1 MFWYRFFKFTVV
13 RPMVRFG
20 YGTRVFGAENFPREG
35 GAILASNHIG
45 ALDSLVIPAM
55 MPGPITFPAKAELF
69 APGGGLGHRFIAWFL
84 KTIKMVP
91 MDRTGGRA
99 SASALEAI
107 SDVLRDGQVVAIYPE
122 GTRSPDGR
130 LYKGKTGMARMA
142 LANDVPVIPVG
153 ISGSK
158 SVKGPFGIPWARRPV
173 VVIGKPM
180 HFTAQAAT
188 PGNSKVLRWVTD
200 EVLAA
205 IQQLTGQEYVDVYA
219 ARVKTGDLKD
229 GGADA
234 FVVARPGGGAAPV
247 IEGGGAR
254 ASE

>member
-1 MFWYRFFKFTVV
+1 MSWYGFFKVPFTQFVKH
-13 RPMVRFG
+13 G
-20 YGTRVFGAENFPREG
+20 YKATITGAENIPATG
-35 GAILASNHIG
+35 PVILASNHVSYADTFLTP
-45 ALDSLVIPAM
+45 ALIKRQVTLPV
-55 MPGPITFPAKAELF
+55 KAEAF
-69 APGGGLGHRFIAWFL
+69 RRDQGPKWAVIGWFL
-84 KTIKMVP
+84 KAVGMVP
-91 MDRTGGRA
+91 LDRTGGRA
-99 SASALEAI
+99 ALDGLGPVIEALEQG
-107 SDVLRDGQVVAIYPE
+107 RVVGIYPE

-158 SVKGPFGIPWARRPV
+158 SVKGPLGIPWARRPV

-180 HFTAQAAT
+180 HFTAQAVT

-234 FVVARPGGGAAPV
+234 FVVPRPGGGAAPV